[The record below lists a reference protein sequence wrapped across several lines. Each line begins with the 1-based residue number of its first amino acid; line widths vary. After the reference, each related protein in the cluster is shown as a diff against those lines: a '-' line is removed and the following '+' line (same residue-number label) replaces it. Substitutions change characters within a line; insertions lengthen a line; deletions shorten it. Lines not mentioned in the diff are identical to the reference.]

1 MKSIEI
7 SILIYVLTTILTPTH
22 MILFIAWKVSRIFP
36 HLDWIR
42 SISSYS
48 VQMWE
53 NTDQKNS
60 EYGLFLRSDCI
71 AKITEIERIIV
82 ILHSIFLSPIS
93 ELYDSVAKLL
103 LLFFVQISFNSH
115 MIPANIYLFKV
126 TNRSIRKT
134 CEICSKLTIKT
145 PEPSQWRPSGVF
157 IVNFE
162 HISHLFLGLL
172 LVTLNK

>member
-1 MKSIEI
+1 
-7 SILIYVLTTILTPTH
+7 
-22 MILFIAWKVSRIFP
+22 
-36 HLDWIR
+36 
-42 SISSYS
+42 
-48 VQMWE
+48 MWE

-126 TNRSIRKT
+126 LIEALEKHVKYVQS
-134 CEICSKLTIKT
+134 
-145 PEPSQWRPSGVF
+145 
-157 IVNFE
+157 
-162 HISHLFLGLL
+162 
-172 LVTLNK
+172 